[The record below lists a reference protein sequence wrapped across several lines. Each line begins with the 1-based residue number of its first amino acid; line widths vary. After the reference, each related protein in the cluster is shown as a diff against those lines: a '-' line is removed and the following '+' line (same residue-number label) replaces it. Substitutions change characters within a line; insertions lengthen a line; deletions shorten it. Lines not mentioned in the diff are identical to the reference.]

1 MGILLLSLGNRQ
13 GGGGGG
19 RGRGGGGRGGG
30 GEVEVKKVAVEHVL
44 EIRLA

>member
-1 MGILLLSLGNRQ
+1 VGILLLSLGNRQ